1 MEVKSFGAFPVIL
14 VKLATPPLPPQQ
26 SWILNKMGEI
36 ICWAGEGGGRVG
48 GRREEPKTDQKIVIS
63 SRVLCNNYLE
73 AFSTQSQVLL
83 ASIVEGKEIYFL
95 LTESLSSVLYS

>member
-1 MEVKSFGAFPVIL
+1 MKSFAV
-14 VKLATPPLPPQQ
+14 A
-26 SWILNKMGEI
+26 
-36 ICWAGEGGGRVG
+36 GGGGGGGGGGVG
-48 GRREEPKTDQKIVIS
+48 GRREEPKADQKIVIR

-95 LTESLSSVLYS
+95 LTKSLSSVLHS

>member
-1 MEVKSFGAFPVIL
+1 MKSFAV
-14 VKLATPPLPPQQ
+14 A
-26 SWILNKMGEI
+26 
-36 ICWAGEGGGRVG
+36 EGGWGGGVG
-48 GRREEPKTDQKIVIS
+48 GRREEPKADQKIVIR

-95 LTESLSSVLYS
+95 LTKSLSSVLHS

>member
-1 MEVKSFGAFPVIL
+1 MEVKSFGTFPVIL
-14 VKLATPPLPPQQ
+14 VKLATPLLPPQTKLNFEQ
-26 SWILNKMGEI
+26 SGWNHLLG
-36 ICWAGEGGGRVG
+36 GGGGRVG

-95 LTESLSSVLYS
+95 LTKSLSSVLYS

>member
-1 MEVKSFGAFPVIL
+1 MKSFSVA
-14 VKLATPPLPPQQ
+14 
-26 SWILNKMGEI
+26 
-36 ICWAGEGGGRVG
+36 GGGGGGGGGGGVG
-48 GRREEPKTDQKIVIS
+48 GRREEPKADQKIVIR

-95 LTESLSSVLYS
+95 LTKSLSSVLHS